1 VQLSSSF
8 TPWLSLLGGALIGLA
23 ASVLLLGSGRIA
35 GISGIAGNLVLG
47 SARDRLWRGAFVLGL
62 ITTGLVLARIEPSLF
77 GTAPRPLLVVVAAGL
92 LVGFGTRIGSGC
104 TSGHGVCGLSRLSP
118 RSLLATLTF
127 IAAGA
132 VTVAAVRWLGGSA

>member
-1 VQLSSSF
+1 VSSSF
-8 TPWLSLLGGALIGLA
+8 SPWLSLLGGVVIGLA

-35 GISGIAGNLVLG
+35 GISGIAANLVLG

-62 ITTGLVLARIEPSLF
+62 ITVGLIFSRLDPSLL
-77 GTAPRPLLVVVAAGL
+77 AASPRPLLVVAAAGL
-92 LVGFGTRIGSGC
+92 LVGLGTRIGGGC

-132 VTVAAVRWLGGSA
+132 AAVAVVRWLGGAA